1 MDSEHIEAYIAGELD
16 DKGCEQIER
25 ILRNDRELR
34 ESYLS
39 QLRLHIALETIMGNE
54 AENRKCDF
62 DEGVMAR
69 LRSEGA
75 GGQSFAKS
83 VLTEIVEEREGI
95 IPLRWPDLV
104 KAGIISAAAS
114 IALMFFLQSIM
125 FGNAGRNNRLGSG
138 ILTPGFV
145 ARVEVSEN
153 LKWSAETDEKVREDG
168 WLAPGLIGIES
179 GQAKIAFNSGATA
192 TIEGPATLSIE
203 SNNRLFLQE
212 GTLTADV
219 PKPATGFTVNTPR
232 MNAVDIGTQF
242 CVSVEPNG
250 DSELHVI
257 EGEVEASRA
266 RGNSITTLVREGI
279 ALRADGRNRSELATI
294 PYRGESFLL
303 TLGQTATPSPS
314 LEYTFDGGN
323 GNIIEDSGKDNAF
336 DVPLIGSGEM
346 KTSPRR
352 APGRSGSGLFF
363 KRGDSL
369 DVPLAREFRLSEAFT
384 IAFWVKIPPRID
396 RDGSEILVQYG
407 REELGWTLSSDRNFS
422 SPTRG
427 AIRVDH
433 GKGHVRGST
442 DIADGNWHH
451 VACRFIGG
459 KNPDLSSHLHLFIDG
474 RLENMSSA
482 QPSKIESGRAGQL
495 LLGSPTD
502 NQFEGWLDELTIFR
516 EAVPTLLIQELSK

>member
-1 MDSEHIEAYIAGELD
+1 LDSEHIEAYIAGELD
-16 DKGCEQIER
+16 EKGCKQIER

-34 ESYLS
+34 ESYLY
-39 QLRLHIALETIMGNE
+39 QLRLHIALETIIGSQ
-54 AENRKCDF
+54 AEDRNFEF
-62 DEGVMAR
+62 DDGVMAR

-83 VLTEIVEEREGI
+83 VLTEIVEERAGI
-95 IPLRWPDLV
+95 IPLRWPDLL

-125 FGNAGRNNRLGSG
+125 FGNAGRGNRLGSG
-138 ILTPGFV
+138 ISTPGFV

-153 LKWSAETDEKVREDG
+153 LKWSTDTDDNVREDG
-168 WLAPGLIGIES
+168 WLAPGLIEIES

-212 GTLTADV
+212 GILTADV

-242 CVSVEPNG
+242 CISVEPNG

-266 RGNSITTLVREGI
+266 RGNSVTTLVREGI

-294 PYRGESFLL
+294 PYRGDTFSL
-303 TLGQTATPSPS
+303 TLGQTATPNPS
-314 LEYTFDGGN
+314 LEYTFDSSI

-336 DVPLIGSGEM
+336 DIPLIGSGEM

-352 APGRSGSGLFF
+352 APGRSGGGLFF
-363 KRGDSL
+363 KRGDTL
-369 DVPLAREFRLSEAFT
+369 DVPLSREFRLNEAFT

-396 RDGSEILVQYG
+396 RDGSEVLVQYG
-407 REELGWTLSSDRNFS
+407 REELGWTFSSDRNFS

-427 AIRVDH
+427 AIRVDY

-459 KNPDLSSHLHLFIDG
+459 KGSDLSSHIHLFIDG

-482 QPSKIESGRAGQL
+482 QPSEIESGRAGQL
-495 LLGSPTD
+495 LMGSSTD
-502 NQFEGWLDELTIFR
+502 SQFEGWFDELTIFR
-516 EAVPTLLIQELSK
+516 EAVPTQLIQELSK